1 MDTTLRKLF
10 APASQ
15 RKSPGVF
22 NPSAVGS
29 SVTSSKD
36 LTRDKQRLHRGK
48 QIEVLCLPKVLKAV
62 PKGPKR
68 TSLKDLGLLNHIT
81 LSRQLSE
88 VAIYEKL
95 CKCFPEMLDRKVHP
109 PCIYLHAASPSQ
121 LAEAVLPAGMF
132 QWDGEA
138 VLANVAGGALYI
150 VPNHN
155 GASASEVPTTS
166 KSVSPTVV
174 TQPPPTAPPSTV
186 IAQPLPRPPPP
197 AVVSKRSS
205 LVTVVP
211 QVCRKRP
218 PPTQIVSAPQPPP
231 TVAILP
237 PSTVDLTKA
246 FPTLPTVK
254 ETLLE
259 QLQSES
265 VELLWKEESDHYS
278 PNRDDDDEM
287 AENWA
292 QV

>member
-1 MDTTLRKLF
+1 
-10 APASQ
+10 
-15 RKSPGVF
+15 
-22 NPSAVGS
+22 
-29 SVTSSKD
+29 
-36 LTRDKQRLHRGK
+36 
-48 QIEVLCLPKVLKAV
+48 
-62 PKGPKR
+62 
-68 TSLKDLGLLNHIT
+68 
-81 LSRQLSE
+81 
-88 VAIYEKL
+88 
-95 CKCFPEMLDRKVHP
+95 
-109 PCIYLHAASPSQ
+109 
-121 LAEAVLPAGMF
+121 MF

-150 VPNHN
+150 VPNRN

-174 TQPPPTAPPSTV
+174 TQPPPTAPPPAA

-197 AVVSKRSS
+197 AVVSKSFKRSS
-205 LVTVVP
+205 PVTVVP
-211 QVCRKRP
+211 QVCRKHP

-231 TVAILP
+231 TVAILS